1 MKTNNKKIRFSRLSI
16 KIILMLIGILFTLW
30 FLIFIVFSIA
40 RSAGFESPKDKE
52 SMELWLKF
60 VLHVFLPFFGLG
72 IIIIFAHVLNK
83 TIVARI
89 RSLEKATT
97 EVAAGNFDISIKSK
111 GKDELSDLTHSFNLM
126 SAELKINEY
135 LGKEFTRNVSHE
147 FKTPISVIRAYG
159 ELMQQEAGNDMPDKT
174 ALADYADVI
183 IKQSDRLALLSKSIL
198 QLSLLDSTTII
209 RKDDTFNIAEQI
221 RDILRL
227 LQIKW
232 QEKGITLDLHLK
244 EITIKN
250 NEQLVYQIWQNLI
263 SNAIKFSR
271 QNGTIKIILTENKK
285 GILFE
290 ITDNGIGISEE
301 NKAKIFELFFIE
313 DSSRNTQGS
322 GLGLVVIQKILS
334 KIGGDIKFEST
345 KDKGSVFSVQL

>member
-1 MKTNNKKIRFSRLSI
+1 
-16 KIILMLIGILFTLW
+16 MLIGILFTVW
-30 FLIFIVFSIA
+30 FLFFVIFSIA
-40 RSAGFESPKDKE
+40 KVIGFEPPKDRE
-52 SMELWLKF
+52 QVENWLRF
-60 VLHVFLPFFGLG
+60 ILHVFLPLFGLS
-72 IIIIFAHVLNK
+72 IIIIFAHALNK

-97 EVAAGNFDISIKSK
+97 EVAAGNFDISINPK

-126 SAELKINEY
+126 SAELKTNEY

-147 FKTPISVIRAYG
+147 FKTPISIIRAYG
-159 ELMQQEAGNDMPDKT
+159 ELMQQETERDTLDKAT
-174 ALADYADVI
+174 LSEYADVI

-271 QNGTIKIILTENKK
+271 QNGTIKISLTENEK

-301 NKAKIFELFFIE
+301 NKEKIFELFFIE

-345 KDKGSVFSVQL
+345 KDKGSTFSVQIFL